1 MAKERITLLADGGKL
16 IYTLGAISD
25 TSNDVLVL
33 EYPIFKSGSSSMFEE
48 KDLVSKIFDKET
60 FSQLCNFSIKK
71 ASDLRNARIPKQ
83 PYKLEIG
90 SQVRFEKKSYDVIGF
105 FYNTFAQ
112 LNIISPILFNYSEII
127 IDVNALLFALKSNTE
142 IEEIINENIREQKYD
157 DELNFPFLA
166 GISNFKEYFSK
177 IVKPPFT
184 TLETIKIKQDVREI
198 KEGEEII
205 PLQYDGKQ
213 IIEEETKKELE
224 KIYEKAIRDGLYYGD
239 KDRWVVDWRTIDSFS
254 DAILKIRTKF
264 KIDDYNSRLE
274 TNFLFYTQNKLQDL
288 KLPFEFF
295 NAVNFKKRLIEIGK
309 ENNDEQFYFN
319 TDVGRIPMIFKGLI
333 LSNNQLEGERVT
345 SGLLGTNNYQPV
357 IFGIDDLFDVKDYP
371 RYEYNIVP
379 PAIFNVIFENNGT
392 FYKGDPNE
400 RLKDITLNRYLGTY
414 KTRGDGDEV
423 RTVQLVLGN
432 NTYYGDFFVSSGSP
446 TNNSSNNEK
455 ILPFGSIVK
464 LSGVYWYILK
474 YISTDLKDINNLNMC
489 LCAKAST
496 REEVLGIIFKFTKL
510 TNFRGKFKFIE
521 TEKLYKAFQK
531 NGFKPTLPLDIFSKP
546 RSGKTLIEKTEI
558 KEKVVSDLF
567 IEKRFGQLEVLNK
580 NFPQLNDTFIG
591 ILDVL
596 DKKLRKPKR
605 TIKKSNTDDFV
616 YCLLDI
622 DSDNDFGF
630 YKSYR
635 DEDKEISN
643 ARDIFD
649 EVNTNQL
656 FNLLATSPYV
666 YTIPTK
672 IKQIAF
678 TTSLLK
684 IDERDSIFV
693 FSLDNYQQYQQLLVT
708 RTAYAYKITS
718 LISEKNKLVNRK
730 NGYSVKDNN
739 TNRVKFVISNTLNP
753 LSSKFFFRN
762 VKEMDITS
770 KALSDRE
777 ISRRGDDKNFLFSI
791 ELYTTYRNSIKV
803 EWATK
808 SSTLEPKYDSIV
820 FGQFSF
826 VFGCLVLL
834 FENLQS
840 TALLHLGEKPE
851 QKIKNL
857 GVVKFLQQ
865 FDLNI
870 NLSKIKDGLEVINL
884 SAYDD
889 VLSMDARD
897 LHRQFGWVR
906 EYDGEDVKRQ
916 AEVRKKIDKILKNN
930 NSPLTEKDLSS
941 ALNPSYG
948 FKEVPDDRYSKPLDG
963 LLILIKL
970 MDKVYFNLLDLT
982 NKIKLN
988 NKQSLLQN
996 FPKIEEDIEEI
1007 EEEITDVEE
1016 DIFTEDEDIF
1026 DEALQELGDE
1036 FLDKELIEEI
1046 ENIDISEF

>member
-1 MAKERITLLADGGKL
+1 M
-16 IYTLGAISD
+16 
-25 TSNDVLVL
+25 
-33 EYPIFKSGSSSMFEE
+33 
-48 KDLVSKIFDKET
+48 
-60 FSQLCNFSIKK
+60 
-71 ASDLRNARIPKQ
+71 
-83 PYKLEIG
+83 
-90 SQVRFEKKSYDVIGF
+90 
-105 FYNTFAQ
+105 
-112 LNIISPILFNYSEII
+112 
-127 IDVNALLFALKSNTE
+127 
-142 IEEIINENIREQKYD
+142 
-157 DELNFPFLA
+157 
-166 GISNFKEYFSK
+166 
-177 IVKPPFT
+177 
-184 TLETIKIKQDVREI
+184 
-198 KEGEEII
+198 
-205 PLQYDGKQ
+205 
-213 IIEEETKKELE
+213 
-224 KIYEKAIRDGLYYGD
+224 
-239 KDRWVVDWRTIDSFS
+239 
-254 DAILKIRTKF
+254 
-264 KIDDYNSRLE
+264 
-274 TNFLFYTQNKLQDL
+274 
-288 KLPFEFF
+288 
-295 NAVNFKKRLIEIGK
+295 
-309 ENNDEQFYFN
+309 
-319 TDVGRIPMIFKGLI
+319 
-333 LSNNQLEGERVT
+333 
-345 SGLLGTNNYQPV
+345 
-357 IFGIDDLFDVKDYP
+357 
-371 RYEYNIVP
+371 
-379 PAIFNVIFENNGT
+379 
-392 FYKGDPNE
+392 
-400 RLKDITLNRYLGTY
+400 
-414 KTRGDGDEV
+414 
-423 RTVQLVLGN
+423 
-432 NTYYGDFFVSSGSP
+432 
-446 TNNSSNNEK
+446 
-455 ILPFGSIVK
+455 
-464 LSGVYWYILK
+464 
-474 YISTDLKDINNLNMC
+474 
-489 LCAKAST
+489 
-496 REEVLGIIFKFTKL
+496 
-510 TNFRGKFKFIE
+510 
-521 TEKLYKAFQK
+521 
-531 NGFKPTLPLDIFSKP
+531 
-546 RSGKTLIEKTEI
+546 
-558 KEKVVSDLF
+558 
-567 IEKRFGQLEVLNK
+567 
-580 NFPQLNDTFIG
+580 NDTFIG

>member
-213 IIEEETKKELE
+213 ILEDRTKQALGD
-224 KIYEKAIRDGLYYGD
+224 IYDRAIDRGLYYGD

-254 DAILKIRTKF
+254 EALLKIQTKF
-264 KIDDYNSRLE
+264 MIDIYDSFLE
-274 TNFLFYTQNKLQDL
+274 PNFTLYTENKLQDL

-309 ENNDEQFYFN
+309 ENNDEQFYFK
-319 TDVGRIPMIFKGLI
+319 TDVGRIPMIFKGFV
-333 LSNNQLEGERVT
+333 LSNNNLGGERFT
-345 SGLLGTNNYQPV
+345 SGLLGTQSYQPV
-357 IFGIDDLFDVKDYP
+357 IFGIDDLFADKDNPKYN
-371 RYEYNIVP
+371 YNIVP
-379 PAIFNVIFENNGT
+379 PAIFNLIFENNGT
-392 FYKGDPNE
+392 FYNGDPNE
-400 RLKDITLNRYLGTY
+400 TLNSITLERYLGGY
-414 KTRGDGDEV
+414 GESKGV
-423 RTVQLVLGN
+423 VKTVQLVLEN
-432 NTYYGDFFVSSGSP
+432 NTYYGDFFVSSGNP
-446 TNNSSNNEK
+446 YNNSSNNEK

-496 REEVLGIIFKFTKL
+496 REEVLGIIFKFSRQTDFKG
-510 TNFRGKFKFIE
+510 RFKFIE
-521 TEKLYKAFQK
+521 TEKLHKAFQK
-531 NGFKPTLPLDIFSKP
+531 NGFTPTLPLDIFSKP
-546 RSGKTLIEKTEI
+546 RNGKTLIEKTQI

-596 DKKLRKPKR
+596 DKKIRKPKR

-616 YCLLDI
+616 YCLLDVG
-622 DSDNDFGF
+622 NKNEFKF

-635 DEDKEISN
+635 DEEKEISN

-678 TTSLLK
+678 STSLLK
-684 IDERDSIFV
+684 INMPDNTFV
-693 FSLDNYQQYQQLLVT
+693 FSLDNYQQYQELLVT
-708 RTAYAYKITS
+708 RTAYVYKITS

-730 NGYSVKDNN
+730 NGYSVKDNYKN
-739 TNRVKFVISNTLNP
+739 EVNFVISNNLNP

-762 VKEMDITS
+762 VEEMFITS

-777 ISRRGDDKNFLFSI
+777 ISRRGDDKNFIFSI
-791 ELYTTYRNSIKV
+791 ELYAGYRNNIKV

-857 GVVKFLQQ
+857 GVVQFLQQ

-870 NLSKIKDGLEVINL
+870 NLSQIKDGLDLIQL
-884 SAYDD
+884 SAYDK
-889 VLSMDARD
+889 VLSIDQRD
-897 LHRQFGWVR
+897 LLMQFGYSFSSDDDTN
-906 EYDGEDVKRQ
+906 EKNLSEAKRKIK
-916 AEVRKKIDKILKNN
+916 EVLKNN
-930 NSPLTEKDLSS
+930 NSPLTIKDLSS
-941 ALNPSYG
+941 AINTSYQ
-948 FKEVPDDRYSKPLDG
+948 FKEKDDLKPLDG

-1026 DEALQELGDE
+1026 EEALQELGDE
-1036 FLDKELIEEI
+1036 FLDKEIIEEI